1 MIVPKL
7 LSSFFLFVFWPLHLA
22 CRILDPDQW
31 LNPGPMTGRVLCPN
45 HYTARELPSSLLFA
59 WPRKTFSVVQQM
71 PDCVLEFQRALH
83 LGSQGVVW
91 TWLEPVLDKQQKEEE
106 WVMGTHGRNGQL
118 HLLEVF
124 QRPGPQSL
132 CGLGPICR
140 YIAFDAGKV
149 PDKLRTLTSFPKS
162 RWAEGKW
169 ADTLTSDSKTSL
181 SCRIFWRV
189 WFQSKEFWAYTLLIP
204 TMLHEEIK
212 KKNLIS
218 FRAVGIWTQW
228 WRSTDLMFVLAGK
241 SVFLEDTH

>member
-1 MIVPKL
+1 MGSSSICWMNLKAEWLFFISITQVIVPKL

-31 LNPGPMTGRVLCPN
+31 LNPGPTTGRVLRPN

-59 WPRKTFSVVQQM
+59 WPRKTFSVVKQM

-106 WVMGTHGRNGQL
+106 RVMGTHERNWQL

-132 CGLGPICR
+132 CEPG
-140 YIAFDAGKV
+140 
-149 PDKLRTLTSFPKS
+149 SFPH
-162 RWAEGKW
+162 
-169 ADTLTSDSKTSL
+169 T
-181 SCRIFWRV
+181 
-189 WFQSKEFWAYTLLIP
+189 SKEKLL
-204 TMLHEEIK
+204 
-212 KKNLIS
+212 
-218 FRAVGIWTQW
+218 
-228 WRSTDLMFVLAGK
+228 
-241 SVFLEDTH
+241 